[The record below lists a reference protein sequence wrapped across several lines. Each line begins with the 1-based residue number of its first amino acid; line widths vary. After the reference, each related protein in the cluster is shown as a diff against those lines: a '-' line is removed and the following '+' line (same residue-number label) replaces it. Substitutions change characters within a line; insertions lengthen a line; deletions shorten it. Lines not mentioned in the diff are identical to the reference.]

1 MITLLVLFIYS
12 CLKVSSD
19 CTKMEEELYNKGK
32 NDFFEK

>member
-19 CTKMEEELYNKGK
+19 CTKMEEELYNKRK
-32 NDFFEK
+32 DDIFEK